1 MQDTINPSTPKC
13 KGGHDPAV
21 FAVIELLAET
31 FPKCFVIFEQRR
43 RPLKIGIHLDVLAA
57 LDGAVTAEELSRALG
72 IYAANKW
79 YRESLVAGATRI
91 DLNGQAAGVVTPEQA
106 LPYRKPTPPVA
117 PRALTA
123 HAPPPRR
130 LGLADLR
137 EAARRRRALVE
148 NLDEAARQTKTN
160 ERRN

>member
-1 MQDTINPSTPKC
+1 MSETAYIPRGT
-13 KGGHDPAV
+13 KGKVAHDPAI
-21 FAVIELLAET
+21 FAVIELLAEA
-31 FPKCFVIFEQRR
+31 FPKCFAIFEQRR
-43 RPLKIGIHLDVLAA
+43 KPLKVGIHTDILAA
-57 LDGAVTAEELSRALG
+57 LDGVITPEELSRALG

-117 PRALTA
+117 TRAQTA
-123 HAPPPRR
+123 HAPASRR

-137 EAARRRRALVE
+137 A
-148 NLDEAARQTKTN
+148 AARQRINNKETKSTTTC
-160 ERRN
+160 RC